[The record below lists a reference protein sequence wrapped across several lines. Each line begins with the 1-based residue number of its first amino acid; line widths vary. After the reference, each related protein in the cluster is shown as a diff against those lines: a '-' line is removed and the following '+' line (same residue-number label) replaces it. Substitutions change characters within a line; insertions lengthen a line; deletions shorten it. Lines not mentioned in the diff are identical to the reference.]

1 MKTALLTLA
10 FALLP
15 AAARAAAWTLPRHHW
30 QIISGIISSDAT
42 RSFDSA
48 GDAAVPT
55 RFQRLLSQN
64 DFEWGLSDRLT
75 LLVRTE
81 TAYAHTRD
89 GTSVAVNAVDN
100 AIEGG
105 ARLRLFQ
112 GLGILADDDV
122 LSLEAT
128 ARTAGA
134 FNFAYSANANAAGK
148 DAGFRLLYGSGFQL
162 FDKNGFVNLE
172 AGYRWVS
179 HPRPDQMPIDLTAG
193 LWLTHGWMVMLQ
205 SFNLVSGPATP
216 PYVDFRSHKFEAS
229 TVVRLTR
236 RISLQA
242 GAFFSPAGQ
251 NALDE
256 RGLCVS
262 IWSDF

>member
-1 MKTALLTLA
+1 MKTLLLALA
-10 FALLP
+10 FAVLP

-30 QIISGIISSDAT
+30 QIISGVISSDAA
-42 RSFDSA
+42 RSFDGA
-48 GDAAVPT
+48 GDAAVPA

-64 DFEWGLSDRLT
+64 DFEWGLSDRVT

-81 TAYAHTRD
+81 TAYAHTRN
-89 GTSVAVNAVDN
+89 GLSTAVNAVDN

-105 ARLRLFQ
+105 ARFRLFQ
-112 GLGILADDDV
+112 GLGLLADDDV

-134 FNFAYSANANAAGK
+134 FNFAYSANANAAGR
-148 DAGFRLLYGSGFQL
+148 DAGVRLLYGSGFRL
-162 FDKNGFVNLE
+162 WDKNGFVNFE
-172 AGYRWVS
+172 AGYRRLS
-179 HPRPDQMPIDLTAG
+179 HPRPDQSPLDLTIG
-193 LWLTHGWMVMLQ
+193 LWLNPRWMVMAQ

-216 PYVDFRSHKFEAS
+216 PYVHFRSHKFEAS

-236 RISLQA
+236 RLSLQA
-242 GAFFSPAGQ
+242 GAFFSPAGR
-251 NALDE
+251 NTLDE

>member
-1 MKTALLTLA
+1 MKTLLLALA
-10 FALLP
+10 FAVLP
-15 AAARAAAWTLPRHHW
+15 AAARAAAWTLPRHDW
-30 QIISGIISSDAT
+30 QIISGVISSDAA
-42 RSFDSA
+42 RSFDA
-48 GDAAVPT
+48 HGDAVTPT
-55 RFQRLLSQN
+55 RFQRLLLQN
-64 DFEWGLSDRLT
+64 DIEWGLSDWLT

-89 GTSVAVNAVDN
+89 GTSAPVNAVDN

-128 ARTAGA
+128 ARSAGA
-134 FNFAYSANANAAGK
+134 FNFAYSANANASGK
-148 DAGFRLLYGSGFQL
+148 DWGARLLYGSGFKL
-162 FDKNGFVNLE
+162 LDRNGFVNLE
-172 AGYRWVS
+172 AGYRWLS
-179 HPRPDQMPIDLTAG
+179 APRPSQMPIDLTAG
-193 LWLTHGWMVMLQ
+193 LWLAPHWMVMLQ
-205 SFNLVSGPATP
+205 SFNMISGPALP
-216 PYVDFRSHKFEAS
+216 PYVHFRSHKIEAS
-229 TVVRLTR
+229 GVVRLTAGL
-236 RISLQA
+236 SLQA

>member
-1 MKTALLTLA
+1 MRTSLLVLA
-10 FALLP
+10 FVVLP

-30 QIISGIISSDAT
+30 QMISGIISSDAT
-42 RSFDSA
+42 QSFDS
-48 GDAAVPT
+48 GGNAATPT

-64 DFEWGLSDRLT
+64 DIEWGLTDRLT

-81 TAYAHTRD
+81 TAYAHTRN
-89 GTSVAVNAVDN
+89 GTSTAVNAVDN

-105 ARLRLFQ
+105 ARFRLFK

-134 FNFAYSANANAAGK
+134 FNFAYSANANAAGR
-148 DAGFRLLYGSGFQL
+148 DAGFRLLYGSGFRL
-162 FDKNGFVNLE
+162 LNRNGFVNLE
-172 AGYRWVS
+172 AGYRWLS
-179 HPRPDQMPIDLTAG
+179 HPRPDQIPVDLTAG
-193 LWLTHGWMVMLQ
+193 LWLNRRWMVMAQ

-216 PYVDFRSHKFEAS
+216 PYVTFRSHKFEAS

-236 RISLQA
+236 GLSLQA
-242 GAFFSPAGQ
+242 GAFFSPAGR

>member
-1 MKTALLTLA
+1 MRMALMTLA

-30 QIISGIISSDAT
+30 QVISGVISSDAT
-42 RSFDSA
+42 MSFDDR
-48 GDAAVPT
+48 GNAAAPT

-64 DFEWGLSDRLT
+64 DIEWGLSDQLT

-81 TAYAHTRD
+81 TAYAHTRN
-89 GTSVAVNAVDN
+89 GTSTAVNAVDN

-105 ARLRLFQ
+105 ARLRLFK

-128 ARTAGA
+128 ARSAGA
-134 FNFAYSANANAAGK
+134 FNFAYSANANASGR
-148 DAGFRLLYGSGFQL
+148 DAGVRLLYGSGFRL
-162 FDKNGFVNLE
+162 LGKNGFVNLE
-172 AGYRWVS
+172 AGYRWLS
-179 HPRPDQMPIDLTAG
+179 HPRPDQIPVDLTAG
-193 LWLTHGWMVMLQ
+193 LWLDRRWMVMLQ
-205 SFNLVSGPATP
+205 NFNLVSGPATP
-216 PYVDFRSHKFEAS
+216 PYVTFRSHKIEAS

-236 RISLQA
+236 GISLQA
-242 GAFFSPAGQ
+242 GAFLSPAGR
-251 NALDE
+251 NTLDE
-256 RGLCVS
+256 RGFCVS

>member
-1 MKTALLTLA
+1 MKAALLTLA
-10 FALLP
+10 LVLLP
-15 AAARAAAWTLPRHHW
+15 ATARAAAWTLPRHHW

-42 RSFDSA
+42 RSFDGA
-48 GDAAVPT
+48 GDAAVPA

-64 DFEWGLSDRLT
+64 DFEWGLSDRVT

-81 TAYAHTRD
+81 TAYAHARN
-89 GTSVAVNAVDN
+89 GPAAVNAVDN

-105 ARLRLFQ
+105 ARLRLFN
-112 GLGILADDDV
+112 GLGLLADDDL

-134 FNFAYSANANAAGK
+134 FNFAYSANANASGR
-148 DAGFRLLYGSGFQL
+148 DAGVRLLYGSGFRL
-162 FDKNGFVNLE
+162 LNSNGFVNLE
-172 AGYRWVS
+172 AGYRWLS
-179 HPRPDQMPIDLTAG
+179 RPRPDQMQVDLTAG
-193 LWLTHGWMVMLQ
+193 LWLNRRWMVMAQ

-216 PYVDFRSHKFEAS
+216 PYVHFRSHKFEAS

-236 RISLQA
+236 RLSLQA
-242 GAFFSPAGQ
+242 GAFFSPAGR
-251 NALDE
+251 NTLDE

-262 IWSDF
+262 VWSDF

>member
-1 MKTALLTLA
+1 MKTLLLALA
-10 FALLP
+10 FAVLP

-30 QIISGIISSDAT
+30 EIISGAISSDAT
-42 RSFDSA
+42 RSFDSG
-48 GDAAVPT
+48 GDAAMPT
-55 RFQRLLSQN
+55 RFQRLLVQN
-64 DFEWGLSDRLT
+64 DIEWGFSDRLT

-81 TAYAHTRD
+81 TAYAHTRN
-89 GTSVAVNAVDN
+89 GTSAAVNAVDN
-100 AIEGG
+100 AIEAG
-105 ARLRLFQ
+105 ARFRLFQ

-122 LSLEAT
+122 LSLETT

-134 FNFAYSANANAAGK
+134 FNFAYSANANASGR
-148 DAGFRLLYGSGFQL
+148 DAGFRLLYGSGFRFL
-162 FDKNGFVNLE
+162 NKNGFVNLE
-172 AGYRWVS
+172 AGYRWLS

-193 LWLTHGWMVMLQ
+193 LWLDRRWMVMLQ
-205 SFNLVSGPATP
+205 SFNLVGGPATP
-216 PYVDFRSHKFEAS
+216 PYVDFRTHKIEAS
-229 TVVRLTR
+229 TVVRLTHGL
-236 RISLQA
+236 SLQA